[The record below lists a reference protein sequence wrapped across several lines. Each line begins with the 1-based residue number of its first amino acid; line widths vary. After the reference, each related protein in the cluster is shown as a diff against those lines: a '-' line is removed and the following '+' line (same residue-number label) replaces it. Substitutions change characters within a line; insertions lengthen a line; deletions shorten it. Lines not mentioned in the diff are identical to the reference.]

1 MEVFAMANSKTMDLT
16 HGSVPK
22 QLLKFSVP
30 FLLANLMQT
39 VYSMVDMVIVGQFV
53 GSEGLSGISTSSM
66 VTMLFTTVGMGLV
79 MGSQMM
85 IAQFKGAGDEQA
97 QRETIGTTM
106 TFMLIL
112 ALIMTIPSILCVRPL
127 LHLLNTP
134 DEAFEHARSYLVIC
148 LAGTIFIYGY
158 NGVCTV
164 LRGLGDSTRPMIF
177 VAISTVVNIIL
188 DLVFVGPLNMG
199 TAGAAAATIIAQAVS
214 FIISSAYLYSIRHN
228 FVFDFKLRSFRI
240 VGSRLKM
247 ILKIGVPFAIQ
258 FSIINISMLFI
269 ISLVNSYGVA
279 ASAAY
284 GVGGKVD
291 TFATMPLIAIGSA
304 ASTMVG
310 QNMGAGLK
318 DRAKSVINWSLVITC
333 CFAVVIIAIVQL
345 IPGFLVSLF
354 DRDEE
359 VIRIGTMYIRFV
371 SISYIAHALMT
382 SYEAMAN
389 GIGFSM
395 LTLACCLFD
404 GVCLRISLAYLFAL
418 VLGMGISGVFL
429 GAMCAPFG
437 AAFISGVYFYSG
449 KWKTRKLAN

>member
-1 MEVFAMANSKTMDLT
+1 MANSKTMDLI

-39 VYSMVDMVIVGQFV
+39 IYSMVDMIIVGQFV

-66 VTMLFTTVGMGLV
+66 VTMLFTTIGMGLV

-97 QRETIGTTM
+97 QSETIGSTM

-112 ALIMTIPSILCVRPL
+112 AAVMTVPSILCVRPIL
-127 LHLLNTP
+127 NLLNTP
-134 DEAFEHARSYLVIC
+134 AAAFEHARSYLIIC
-148 LAGTIFIYGY
+148 LAGTVFIYGY

-177 VAISTVVNIIL
+177 VAISTVVNILL
-188 DLVFVGPLNMG
+188 DLLFVGPLGMG
-199 TAGAAAATIIAQAVS
+199 TAGAALATIIAQAVS
-214 FIISSAYLYSIRHN
+214 FIVSAVYLYSIRRS

-240 VGSRLKM
+240 IPARLKM
-247 ILKIGVPFAIQ
+247 ILKIGIPFAFQ
-258 FSIINISMLFI
+258 FSIINVSMLFI

-310 QNMGAGLK
+310 QNIGAGLK
-318 DRAKSVINWSLVITC
+318 DRAKSIINWSLLLTGA
-333 CFAVVIIAIVQL
+333 FAVVIIAVVQL
-345 IPGFLVSLF
+345 IPGFLISLF
-354 DRDEE
+354 DTDPE
-359 VIRIGTMYIRFV
+359 VIEYGILYIRIV
-371 SISYIAHALMT
+371 SLSYIAHALMN

-395 LTLACCLFD
+395 LTLVCCLFD
-404 GVCLRISLAYLFAL
+404 GVCLRISLAYLFA
-418 VLGMGISGVFL
+418 VAMSMGITGVFL
-429 GAMCAPFG
+429 GAMIAPFG
-437 AAFISGVYFYSG
+437 AALISGIYFYSG
-449 KWKTRKLAN
+449 RWRTRELTK